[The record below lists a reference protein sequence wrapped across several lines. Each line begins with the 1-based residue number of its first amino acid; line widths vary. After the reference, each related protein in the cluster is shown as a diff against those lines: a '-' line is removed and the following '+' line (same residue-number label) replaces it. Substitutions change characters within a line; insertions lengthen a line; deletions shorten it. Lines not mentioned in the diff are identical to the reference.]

1 MSDGS
6 GLYFFFYLLL
16 GPERK
21 CSCGV
26 QDSVHSTETVEERR
40 EGLPDIH
47 FLQSCTQHALHSA
60 SSRPKFLS
68 LVSSA
73 WLTSSLS
80 LFYLA
85 LSSGLY
91 PPSQAGG
98 LRDIHTLYL
107 ASTLLLVPQ
116 FCTREPLHLFP
127 QEPACISVSGS
138 WMGLLWPWHPLMY
151 SACLQGSVLETHFPY
166 GLKLVIR
173 PHPTSLCI
181 AFLCDILNSLPRL

>member
-16 GPERK
+16 GPGRK

-47 FLQSCTQHALHSA
+47 FLQSCAQHALHSA

-73 WLTSSLS
+73 WLTSSLQPLLPSPFIWPLSTQPGWWPQGHPHPLPSVLSSPCPSVLYTRTSALVPPRTS
-80 LFYLA
+80 LHFSFCQLGGPALA
-85 LSSGLY
+85 LAPSHVLSLSPGL
-91 PPSQAGG
+91 S
-98 LRDIHTLYL
+98 L
-107 ASTLLLVPQ
+107 AD
-116 FCTREPLHLFP
+116 PLP
-127 QEPACISVSGS
+127 
-138 WMGLLWPWHPLMY
+138 LWP
-151 SACLQGSVLETHFPY
+151 ET
-166 GLKLVIR
+166 G
-173 PHPTSLCI
+173 
-181 AFLCDILNSLPRL
+181 N